1 MKIFVT
7 GVAGFIGFS
16 VAKHFLEKKN
26 HVYGIDNLDDY
37 YSTKLKKKRLK
48 ILKDYN
54 KFNYYKIDLSNYLKL
69 NKLLN
74 KKNFDYV
81 FHFAAQAGVRYSL
94 INPQKY
100 YDSNISGFINL
111 MDILKKKNIKKIIY
125 ASSSSVY
132 GNIKKF
138 PSKET
143 HKLMP
148 INIYAQSKL
157 LNEKISNYFCKKY
170 KMKIIGLRFFTIY
183 GKWGRPDMLLMKIF
197 NSIKTKKTLH
207 LNNYGNH
214 YRDFTYIEDAVKIID
229 RLIYSKFSKNEI
241 FNICSS
247 NPIKILDICNIYKLH
262 GLKYKKVKKHSADV
276 FKTHGDNSKIKNN
289 LKNIE
294 FTDQILA
301 IKKTFEWYKKYK
313 IHKY

>member
-16 VAKHFLEKKN
+16 ITRYFLKKN
-26 HVYGIDNLDDY
+26 YHVCGIDNLDDY
-37 YSTKLKKKRLK
+37 YSTKLKKKRLT
-48 ILKDYN
+48 ILKKYN
-54 KFNYYKIDLSNYLKL
+54 KFSFYKIDLSNYFELK
-69 NKLLN
+69 KFLN
-74 KKNFDYV
+74 KKKYDYV
-81 FHFAAQAGVRYSL
+81 LHFAAQAGVRYSL

-111 MDILKKKNIKKIIY
+111 IDILKNQKIKKFIY

-132 GNIKKF
+132 GNVKKF
-138 PSKET
+138 PTKET
-143 HKLMP
+143 HKPKP

-157 LNEKISNYFCKKY
+157 LNEKISSYFCKKY

-214 YRDFTYIEDAVKIID
+214 YRDFTYIEDAIKIID
-229 RLIYSKFSKNEI
+229 RLTFSKFSKNEL
-241 FNICSS
+241 FNICTSS
-247 NPIKILDICNIYKLH
+247 PIKILDICNIFKLY
-262 GLKYKKVKKHSADV
+262 GLKYKKVRKHSADV
-276 FKTHGDNSKIKNN
+276 FKTHGDNSKIKKN
-289 LKNIE
+289 LKNLK

-313 IHKY
+313 IYKY